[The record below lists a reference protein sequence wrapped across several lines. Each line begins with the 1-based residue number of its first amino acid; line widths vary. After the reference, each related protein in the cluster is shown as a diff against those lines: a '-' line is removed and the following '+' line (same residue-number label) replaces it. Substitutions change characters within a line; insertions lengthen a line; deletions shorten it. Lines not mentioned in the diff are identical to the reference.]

1 MRMIGEPL
9 IFRLEGA
16 GHSEMGDNSMGY
28 RATNVSAERDGPRRG
43 LDVCYLTA
51 LLISS
56 QNAPTA
62 APAAPPTAA
71 PRSGLPPTTVP
82 TTAPPAAPI
91 APPLKARCCW
101 DVIFAHPATAQSMK
115 TSRSASTLFI

>member
-1 MRMIGEPL
+1 MIGEPL

-28 RATNVSAERDGPRRG
+28 RATNVSAERDGSQRG
-43 LDVCYLTA
+43 IGAFYLTA

-62 APAAPPTAA
+62 APAAIGFHMA
-71 PRSGLPPTTVP
+71 PEHSG
-82 TTAPPAAPI
+82 
-91 APPLKARCCW
+91 
-101 DVIFAHPATAQSMK
+101 
-115 TSRSASTLFI
+115 FIGGISKVYRGTQDNAE